1 VTSESQIDGNGR
13 ERSPHHSTYKLR
25 RRPGTLDTK
34 RVREFLS
41 EMVGVVAD
49 SLHALRFA
57 DRRDA
62 SDFDHLLRCVRH
74 DSISVLGCVLIAQ
87 RR

>member
-1 VTSESQIDGNGR
+1 
-13 ERSPHHSTYKLR
+13 
-25 RRPGTLDTK
+25 
-34 RVREFLS
+34 
-41 EMVGVVAD
+41 MVGVVAD